1 MDLPYVIWISA
12 FLCLRFLIKIF
23 LILSQKSF
31 LHLLDLTIKV
41 SQKMVS
47 SFLNNFLDIAL
58 FELVF
63 QVKLYHEYVGNK
75 AKGQILKRVFQENK
89 VRQIIRKTNISYP
102 LIRTRTC
109 ACQGLRNVR
118 FSEKLAC
125 FVFFKNQF

>member
-1 MDLPYVIWISA
+1 
-12 FLCLRFLIKIF
+12 
-23 LILSQKSF
+23 
-31 LHLLDLTIKV
+31 
-41 SQKMVS
+41 MVS

-58 FELVF
+58 FELGF
-63 QVKLYHEYVGNK
+63 QVKLYHEYVGYK
-75 AKGQILKRVFQENK
+75 AKGQILKRFFQENK

-125 FVFFKNQF
+125 FVFFKNQFRDSPFCLITANMPRRLVSLEAPTGNKSQEQCNIHV

>member
-1 MDLPYVIWISA
+1 
-12 FLCLRFLIKIF
+12 
-23 LILSQKSF
+23 
-31 LHLLDLTIKV
+31 
-41 SQKMVS
+41 MVS

-58 FELVF
+58 FELGF
-63 QVKLYHEYVGNK
+63 QVKLYHEYVGYK
-75 AKGQILKRVFQENK
+75 AKGQILKRFFQENK

-125 FVFFKNQF
+125 FVFFKNQFWDSPFCLITNEYASSLGKS

>member
-1 MDLPYVIWISA
+1 
-12 FLCLRFLIKIF
+12 
-23 LILSQKSF
+23 
-31 LHLLDLTIKV
+31 
-41 SQKMVS
+41 MVS

-118 FSEKLAC
+118 FSEKLAR
-125 FVFFKNQF
+125 FVFFKNQFWDSPFCLITNEYASSPGKS